1 MASNR
6 LELKLRVIVSSCA
19 GASPDSHKGHTP
31 ASYNH
36 CPHRITTQVYRGAPT
51 RGWGQNRR
59 AKEDITYLG
68 PLRAELG
75 LGFGAEE
82 AGQLRRGARGFRGT
96 LRKAAGG
103 LCRGSGTRGGSRR
116 RVWRRRA
123 ERAGGKEGEGR
134 EAVRACALLSRAGR
148 RLVSARLAS
157 SRLGL
162 GGPLTCGT
170 RTLPR
175 TYVTYPPLH
184 GWGGWRR

>member
-1 MASNR
+1 MGR
-6 LELKLRVIVSSCA
+6 LHEVE
-19 GASPDSHKGHTP
+19 
-31 ASYNH
+31 
-36 CPHRITTQVYRGAPT
+36 
-51 RGWGQNRR
+51 WGQNRR

-75 LGFGAEE
+75 LGFRPEE

-134 EAVRACALLSRAGR
+134 EAVRACALLSGR
-148 RLVSARLAS
+148 GGVPCPLGSPRLVS
-157 SRLGL
+157 SRGA
-162 GGPLTCGT
+162 
-170 RTLPR
+170 
-175 TYVTYPPLH
+175 V
-184 GWGGWRR
+184 